1 MRTKFTRCRY
11 NKQADESE
19 GSKLGNY
26 NKIFPEPLCDFVQQ
40 RLTLSLTRR
49 HCRRRDSFHPNVH
62 CFENNFINIIESSL
76 MCILR
81 SHKISAGV
89 ELFIVY
95 IINKHCYSSNIL
107 ENLAESTLEM
117 ARLRLRNLLKKIS
130 KIIPRKLKSLLPFV

>member
-11 NKQADESE
+11 NKQVDESE

-40 RLTLSLTRR
+40 RLVRSLGFVV
-49 HCRRRDSFHPNVH
+49 CVVCVVRDSSVFHPNVH

-107 ENLAESTLEM
+107 ENFSCQDYESTLEKWPN
-117 ARLRLRNLLKKIS
+117 ADIA
-130 KIIPRKLKSLLPFV
+130 IY